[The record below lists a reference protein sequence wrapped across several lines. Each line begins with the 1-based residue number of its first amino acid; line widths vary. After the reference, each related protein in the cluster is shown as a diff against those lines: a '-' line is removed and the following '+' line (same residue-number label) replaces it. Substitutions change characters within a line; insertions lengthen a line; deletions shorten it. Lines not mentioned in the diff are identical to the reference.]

1 MFEITG
7 TLQQDSVSK
16 DVVQRVFVFFCIFWL
31 VGWFFLWRYVC
42 LPCYY
47 VHILFDYFVVLCIN
61 KIIKHCFNWFW
72 FYTVNR
78 GITSRN
84 IFLREKRFWRNL
96 NISKQLFASGT
107 MIYKSQNKR
116 EKSGTRSLEALKI
129 RKTRQ
134 QKIQDRKDIED
145 IKDMKNWRGGTGKKR
160 KQFELLGFKGTDK
173 MARMDEDV
181 NNRLFRREIRILTLL
196 L

>member
-1 MFEITG
+1 MFEITR

-16 DVVQRVFVFFCIFWL
+16 DVVQRVFVFFAYFDWL
-31 VGWFFLWRYVC
+31 NGFFFMQIC
-42 LPCYY
+42 LFALLLCAHFVWLLCCF
-47 VHILFDYFVVLCIN
+47 VHILIAYFVV

-72 FYTVNR
+72 LYTVDR
-78 GITSRN
+78 GIRSRN

-134 QKIQDRKDIED
+134 QTIQDRKDIED
-145 IKDMKNWRGGTGKKR
+145 IKDMKNSRGGTGKKR
-160 KQFELLGFKGTDK
+160 AVGASGFHRNRQDCKSGRRCKQSL
-173 MARMDEDV
+173 
-181 NNRLFRREIRILTLL
+181 I
-196 L
+196 

>member
-1 MFEITG
+1 MQIYLFA
-7 TLQQDSVSK
+7 LLLCAH
-16 DVVQRVFVFFCIFWL
+16 FVWL
-31 VGWFFLWRYVC
+31 LCCF
-42 LPCYY
+42 
-47 VHILFDYFVVLCIN
+47 VHILIAYFVV

-72 FYTVNR
+72 FFTVNR
-78 GITSRN
+78 GIRSRN

-107 MIYKSQNKR
+107 MIYKSQSKR
-116 EKSGTRSLEALKI
+116 EKSGTKSLEPLKI

-145 IKDMKNWRGGTGKKR
+145 IKDMKNSRGGKGEKR
-160 KQFELLGFKGTDK
+160 KQLELLGFIGTDK
-173 MARMDEDV
+173 MARVDEDV

>member
-1 MFEITG
+1 MQICLFA
-7 TLQQDSVSK
+7 LLLCAH
-16 DVVQRVFVFFCIFWL
+16 FVWL
-31 VGWFFLWRYVC
+31 LCCF
-42 LPCYY
+42 
-47 VHILFDYFVVLCIN
+47 VHILIAYFVV

-78 GITSRN
+78 GIRSRN
-84 IFLREKRFWRNL
+84 ILLREKDFG
-96 NISKQLFASGT
+96 GT
-107 MIYKSQNKR
+107 WIFQNNSLHQVQWSTNRRTRGKSPR
-116 EKSGTRSLEALKI
+116 TRSLEALKI

-145 IKDMKNWRGGTGKKR
+145 IKDMKNSRGGTGKKR
-160 KQFELLGFKGTDK
+160 KQLELLGFIGTDK
-173 MARMDEDV
+173 MARVDEDV